1 VWLLSVRLERL
12 AELPSKKKFRMPRM
26 AYGIDPSRFAPL
38 SPAPRA
44 NARKAGQETGIAWP
58 IVWVMVILRPKE
70 GHNPELKA

>member
-1 VWLLSVRLERL
+1 
-12 AELPSKKKFRMPRM
+12 M